1 MTPSNI
7 TLTAAEVARVRLLVF
22 QVQHRDLRGNNK
34 GYNQLRQVQVLLQ
47 RAERRA
53 TRKPRAAAN
62 RLLQD
67 PQVIKDIFN
76 NNNNENL

>member
-53 TRKPRAAAN
+53 AAN